1 MAADKGQL
9 SNVPDILK
17 AWRVTGLVDTSDSF
31 DWPNWSTWALLAIV
45 ITASATIA
53 ATLNDIW

>member
-1 MAADKGQL
+1 
-9 SNVPDILK
+9 
-17 AWRVTGLVDTSDSF
+17 VDTSDSF